1 MHQRPGFLREVTI
14 PLIVSIAMIVAF
26 ALVVPTCGESA
37 ERELVKAKV
46 EGRVP

>member
-37 ERELVKAKV
+37 RQELIEAKLD
-46 EGRVP
+46 GRVP

>member
-26 ALVVPTCGESA
+26 ALVVPRCGESA
-37 ERELVKAKV
+37 RRELIEAKLD
-46 EGRVP
+46 GRVP